1 MASKLSIIYC
11 VCISLVLSDELIAAT
26 SSITNRDAFITM
38 LYKGSSVKDVG
49 FEISV
54 RVLGQ
59 SLRES
64 KTVNEY
70 VVLCVDDVPESTRR
84 VLENDGWTVK
94 SIERLFAHDR
104 YNKHTTKVKLWLL
117 EEYRRIVWL
126 DADTI
131 VVTNVDELFKCGK
144 FCAVYRN
151 SDQFNSGVLVVK
163 PSKTEFDSIVKSFTD
178 IDKKQLGHY
187 RGDQQILNTYYE
199 NLKYATMF
207 NASTELFHENPMRL
221 PDGYNGDAVYYL
233 HNSHWVVSNKIIH
246 YTLGSM
252 KPTQWWS
259 YPLFDLNWK
268 WNELRERL
276 PSRHNEPSVWDL
288 YNWIPLVVM
297 TTVYILLGC
306 FGRVLHRRLEKHLP
320 KISRFAGH
328 LTPSSWIA
336 TCFPLFAELFSY
348 YLAFHNVPT
357 LMPPKEAWFVYG
369 MWVTLILFM
378 TYIPYCYFLHLLG
391 QLRMSFE
398 TKIEIS
404 MHLLLYILIYV
415 LLIYIP
421 LQIELFFQRLL
432 AIILIGIIWF
442 IYGYVAGRRILK
454 LCYKLPILE
463 NEA

>member
-1 MASKLSIIYC
+1 MVVSIFIA
-11 VCISLVLSDELIAAT
+11 LVLCDELIAAT
-26 SSITNRDAFITM
+26 SSITNQDAFVTM
-38 LYKGSSVKDVG
+38 LYYDHSLIKDVG
-49 FEISV
+49 FELSV

-64 KTVNEY
+64 KTVHEY
-70 VVLCVDDVPESTRR
+70 VVLCLENVPGSTKRL
-84 VLENDGWTVK
+84 LENDGWTVK
-94 SIERLFAHDR
+94 SVERLFAHDR
-104 YNKHTTKVKLWLL
+104 YSKHTTKVKLWLL

-131 VVTNVDELFKCGK
+131 VVSNVDELFKCGK
-144 FCAVYRN
+144 FCAAY
-151 SDQFNSGVLVVK
+151 STADHFNAGVMIVK
-163 PSKTEFDSIVKSFTD
+163 PSKPEFDSIVKIFTD
-178 IDKKQLGHY
+178 TDKKQLDHNP
-187 RGDQQILNTYYE
+187 GDQWFLNMYYK
-199 NLKYATMF
+199 NLKYMTMF

-221 PDGYNGDAVYYL
+221 PAGYNGNVGHYYIE
-233 HNSHWVVSNKIIH
+233 NCHWHVSNKIIH
-246 YTLGSM
+246 YTLGPI

-276 PSRHNEPSVWDL
+276 PSRPNEPSVWDL

-297 TTVYILLGC
+297 TTIFILLGC
-306 FGRVLHRRLEKHLP
+306 FGRVLRRRLENHRSKLS
-320 KISRFAGH
+320 KFTVY

-336 TCFPLFAELFSY
+336 KCFPLFAEVFSH

-378 TYIPYCYFLHLLG
+378 TYIPYCYFLHSLG
-391 QLRMSFE
+391 RLRMTLA
-398 TKIEIS
+398 TKIEICTY
-404 MHLLLYILIYV
+404 LLLYVLIYI

-421 LQIELFFQRLL
+421 LKIELCFQRLF

-442 IYGYVAGRRILK
+442 IYGYVAGRHILE
-454 LCYKLPILE
+454 LCYKFPMLE
-463 NEA
+463 NDA

>member
-1 MASKLSIIYC
+1 MPPSKLSIIYL
-11 VCISLVLSDELIAAT
+11 ILVLSDELIAAT
-26 SSITNRDAFITM
+26 SSITSRDAFITM
-38 LYKGSSVKDVG
+38 LYESGSVKNVG
-49 FEISV
+49 FELSL

-70 VVLCVDDVPESTRR
+70 VVLCLDDVPESTKR

-94 SIERLFAHDR
+94 SVERLFTQITY
-104 YNKHTTKVKLWLL
+104 YNRHSTKVKLWLL

-163 PSKTEFDSIVKSFTD
+163 PSKTEFDSILKTF
-178 IDKKQLGHY
+178 IDSSKQVHH
-187 RGDQQILNTYYE
+187 RTGDQYILNKHYE
-199 NLKYATMF
+199 NLKYTTMF
-207 NASTELFHENPMRL
+207 NASAKVYHENPMRL
-221 PDGYNGDAVYYL
+221 SGGYNGDVALYYINNQWEIPSSEL
-233 HNSHWVVSNKIIH
+233 KIIH
-246 YTLGSM
+246 YTLGSI

-259 YPLFDLNWK
+259 YPLFDLNWR

-288 YNWIPLVVM
+288 YNWIPLVVITM
-297 TTVYILLGC
+297 ILILLGC
-306 FGRVLHRRLEKHLP
+306 FGHVFHRGLQNHRSKFSEFT
-320 KISRFAGH
+320 IY
-328 LTPSSWIA
+328 LTPRSWIA

-348 YLAFHNVPT
+348 YLAFQNVPT
-357 LMPPKEAWFVYG
+357 IMPPKEAWFVYG

-378 TYIPYCYFLHLLG
+378 MYIPYCYILQWLG
-391 QLRMSFE
+391 RLRMTFA
-398 TKIEIS
+398 TKIEICILS
-404 MHLLLYILIYV
+404 LPYVFIYMLLY
-415 LLIYIP
+415 YIP

-432 AIILIGIIWF
+432 AMILIGIIWF
-442 IYGYVAGRRILK
+442 SYGYFAGRHILK
-454 LCYKLPILE
+454 LCYPY
-463 NEA
+463 